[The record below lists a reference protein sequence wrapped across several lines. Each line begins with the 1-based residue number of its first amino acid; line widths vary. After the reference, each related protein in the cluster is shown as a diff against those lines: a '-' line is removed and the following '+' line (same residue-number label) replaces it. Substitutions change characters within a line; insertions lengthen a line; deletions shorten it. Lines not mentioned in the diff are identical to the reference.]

1 MNIVSVNDYLAN
13 VAQVCRKAPSTT
25 LRHAYMRA
33 YREFCQQ
40 SQWLRTNIPGA
51 TTPLV
56 SQYAMGNDPQ
66 LDIMGIFAMQ
76 GTRTANTP
84 PGPQT
89 FTITVSDSANWDP
102 NFPAQ
107 QPNCYQYI
115 PEGQFALYPTPDI
128 IYPLLITLIIA
139 PKEGA
144 VNVPESPLVKWS
156 NDIEAGALE
165 YLLALPGMPWTD
177 KATALAKGKEFRS
190 GISNAKTD
198 AQRSYGVGSRR
209 ARPRQFIM
217 GSLT

>member
-1 MNIVSVNDYLAN
+1 MNIVSINDQLAN
-13 VAQVCRKAPSTT
+13 VAQVCRKAPTPT

-33 YREFCQQ
+33 FREFCQQ
-40 SQWLRTNIPGA
+40 SQWLRTNIPGLTVA
-51 TTPLV
+51 NTP
-56 SQYAMGNDPQ
+56 QYSMGNDPQ

-76 GTRTANTP
+76 GTRNANTP

-89 FTITVSDSANWDP
+89 FPIVPSDSSNWDP

-107 QPNCYQYI
+107 QPNRYQYI
-115 PEGQFALYPTPDI
+115 PEGQFALNPTPDI
-128 IYPLLITLIIA
+128 VYPLVITLIIA

-144 VNVPESPLVKWS
+144 VNVPESPLIKWS

-177 KATALAKGKEFRS
+177 KVTATAKGKEFRS
-190 GISNAKTD
+190 GIANAKAD
-198 AQRSYGVGSRR
+198 AQRSYNVGSQR